1 MKFIFILLQWF
12 SKNKPN
18 PSETETKKAV
28 IHLLLI
34 DNFLVLFL
42 AFWLGVLFAVY
53 NPEAAQSFLNL
64 FERIQSWFN

>member
-1 MKFIFILLQWF
+1 
-12 SKNKPN
+12 
-18 PSETETKKAV
+18 
-28 IHLLLI
+28 
-34 DNFLVLFL
+34 LFL